1 MLYKEYILNIEKIAS
16 FQRQSYEKYKQECL
30 AQQSQENSTITEES
44 QRLQLSRNH
53 IDLDL
58 KVRRKEFFV
67 IILQHIE
74 EESAQ
79 VNETLNSRTKDYVAE
94 QQLLIA
100 KKSELEETVERIRR
114 ELAAKERELVNYC
127 KV

>member
-1 MLYKEYILNIEKIAS
+1 MDYAELEKDKQELYRKNYMLYKEYILNIEKIAS

-67 IILQHIE
+67 IIL
-74 EESAQ
+74 
-79 VNETLNSRTKDYVAE
+79 
-94 QQLLIA
+94 
-100 KKSELEETVERIRR
+100 
-114 ELAAKERELVNYC
+114 
-127 KV
+127 